1 MKKRILLTAFM
12 MAYGFSVLA
21 VNNWFASG
29 GYSNANTFTT
39 ATNNTAKIVVSN
51 AAANGDPWALQF
63 CNILSGHPG
72 QVDGNRFSLRFEI
85 MYEGTYDEGH
95 SIAVLTGKYNDEN
108 GTAPHEDWQWGNCDE
123 VNGVKDPNGG
133 DAPNVCINIT
143 YPVANDWTPITLE
156 GTIGNHGASFIG
168 LQLNFG
174 GNTANEG
181 TFYIRNVEIHMGNY
195 SLNYFLMGE
204 NIGNF
209 KYIIYKQNSEAIV
222 RGINNMTTNAAIPSS
237 IEYEGK
243 TYTVTGILAAA
254 FQNCS
259 NLTSITIPNSVT
271 SIGSY
276 AFSGCNGLT
285 TVAIPNSVTSI
296 GSSTFSGCSSL
307 TSVTIPNSVTSI
319 SDDAFNG
326 CSSLTSI
333 TIPNSVTSIGD
344 HAFNDCSSLTS
355 VTIPNSVTNISY
367 GTFSGCSSL
376 TSVTIPNSVTSI
388 SYGTFSGCSN
398 LTSVT
403 IPNSVTSIGWDAF
416 GYCSGLTSVTIGE
429 SVSYISK
436 GAFTGCE
443 SLRNITCKSLIP
455 PKVGDELLTDDIIS
469 DANLYI
475 NAKLTCP
482 KDAKLYGTLQPWCN
496 FSNNLASEHVDTI
509 YVIST
514 NAIQHNIK
522 LTSANAKMG
531 MAIGTGSYAA
541 GSVAEIVAIANY
553 GYHFTKWSDGNTNNP
568 RFVNVASDS
577 SFTAQFEVNNYS
589 VLAAANEKEMGKVEG
604 AATYAYLSRTQL
616 KATPNTG
623 YKFKEWSDGETAN
636 PREILVYSDTA
647 FTAVFMAIDAT
658 VVNESAANA
667 VNINAHGNTIVV
679 ENATEEISVYDAMGK
694 LVCRDAINRV
704 RTEITVNGTGVYI
717 VKTGN
722 TAKRVLIK

>member
-12 MAYGFSVLA
+12 VTCGFSA
-21 VNNWFASG
+21 WAINNWFASG
-29 GYSNANTFTT
+29 GATDENTFTT
-39 ATNNTAKIVVSN
+39 TTNNTAKIVVSN
-51 AAANGDPWALQF
+51 AGANGDPWAVEF

-72 QVDGNRFSLRFEI
+72 QASGNRFSLSFDI
-85 MYEGTYDEGH
+85 KYEGTHDEGQ
-95 SIAVLTGKYNDEN
+95 SIAVLTGKMEDET
-108 GTAPHEDWQWGNCDE
+108 GTRLHDDWQWGNNCDE
-123 VNGVKDPNGG
+123 VNGVKNPNGG
-133 DAPNVCINIT
+133 DAPSSCINIT

-181 TFYIRNVEIHMGNY
+181 TFYISNVTIRMGDYFMYYFSEIKTFGD
-195 SLNYFLMGE
+195 
-204 NIGNF
+204 F
-209 KYIIYKQNSEAIV
+209 KYIINKPSEAIV
-222 RGINNMTTNAAIPSS
+222 CGINDINATNAIIPSS
-237 IEYEGK
+237 IEFEGK
-243 TYTVTGILAAA
+243 TYSVTRIRAA

-271 SIGSY
+271 SIGES
-276 AFSGCNGLT
+276 AFS
-285 TVAIPNSVTSI
+285 
-296 GSSTFSGCSSL
+296 
-307 TSVTIPNSVTSI
+307 
-319 SDDAFNG
+319 G

-333 TIPNSVTSIGD
+333 TIPNSVTSIDD

-355 VTIPNSVTNISY
+355 VTIPNSVT
-367 GTFSGCSSL
+367 
-376 TSVTIPNSVTSI
+376 SI
-388 SYGTFSGCSN
+388 SS
-398 LTSVT
+398 
-403 IPNSVTSIGWDAF
+403 DAF
-416 GYCSGLTSVTIGE
+416 RDCSGLTSVTIGE
-429 SVSYISK
+429 SVSYIYQ

-482 KDAKLYGTLQPWCN
+482 KEAKLYGTLQPWCN

-577 SFTAQFEVNNYS
+577 SFTALFEVNNYS

-658 VVNESAANA
+658 AVNESAANA
-667 VNINAHGNTIVV
+667 VNIYAYGNTIVV

-717 VKTGN
+717 VKTGD
-722 TAKRVLIK
+722 TVKRVMIK